1 MVLTQRR
8 RRRIEKAPEH
18 LYICVSM
25 HFLYLFINGADD
37 YFPHIVLKHFNE
49 KKNIV
54 HFHSC
59 AKGKFVQPGNLFCC
73 SVSLSPPRTSVAL
86 QLLF

>member
-59 AKGKFVQPGNLFCC
+59 AKGKFVQPGEF
-73 SVSLSPPRTSVAL
+73 SLSPPRTSVAL

>member
-49 KKNIV
+49 KKKILFTFIHV
-54 HFHSC
+54 L
-59 AKGKFVQPGNLFCC
+59 KGNLFSLEIC
-73 SVSLSPPRTSVAL
+73 SAVLFPFLL
-86 QLLF
+86 QGLL